1 MIITA
6 FLVGFC
12 LGFIGSVPIAGP
24 TALVVVD
31 STLENRPRKGL
42 YVAAGAAFAE
52 SIYAALAFWG
62 LAHLFNQYPMIV
74 PASRLLGGGALI
86 LIGLY
91 FALRHNRSQNAPR
104 LEHIQH
110 DMRYMLFGFTITFF
124 NPTLAVTW
132 TAAIAAIHTVLP
144 VHYAPID
151 ALPFALGS
159 CLGIIAWFWLLI
171 RVICRFR
178 TKLQLK
184 PLNYAL
190 RTTGGVLI
198 LVGTLVTVRTL
209 LRMY

>member
-1 MIITA
+1 MFMTVQPQMPEFCA
-6 FLVGFC
+6 QLVIPG
-12 LGFIGSVPIAGP
+12 
-24 TALVVVD
+24 
-31 STLENRPRKGL
+31 
-42 YVAAGAAFAE
+42 
-52 SIYAALAFWG
+52 
-62 LAHLFNQYPMIV
+62 
-74 PASRLLGGGALI
+74 
-86 LIGLY
+86 
-91 FALRHNRSQNAPR
+91 APR
-104 LEHIQH
+104 GTGHS
-110 DMRYMLFGFTITFF
+110 RAGSATGAGFTITFF

-184 PLNYAL
+184 PLNYLL

-198 LVGTLVTVRTL
+198 LVGTVVTVRTL